1 VCAYLQNK
9 LLCFEC
15 LSLVTHRSICIV
27 HDAFM
32 CGVVGY
38 VDPFKHADDIY
49 SMNAL
54 SYLIV
59 LSFCLVLSNEELG
72 HGQDG

>member
-1 VCAYLQNK
+1 
-9 LLCFEC
+9 
-15 LSLVTHRSICIV
+15 
-27 HDAFM
+27 
-32 CGVVGY
+32 
-38 VDPFKHADDIY
+38 
-49 SMNAL
+49 MNAL